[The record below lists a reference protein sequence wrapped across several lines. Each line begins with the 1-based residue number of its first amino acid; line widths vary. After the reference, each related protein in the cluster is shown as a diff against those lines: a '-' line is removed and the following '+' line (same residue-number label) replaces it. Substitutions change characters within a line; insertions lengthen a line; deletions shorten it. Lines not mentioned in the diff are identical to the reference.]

1 MISYSFFVSLGWK
14 KKEHIETYPLYEMGF
29 KTHKLSAKILF
40 ATSKGHCDYS
50 GITLLGIKCH
60 DVKEKKMFNEWS
72 EVVRYQNPK
81 TCSKL
86 DFTEVDLQRY
96 LKDINLMF
104 DQLKKKYYL

>member
-1 MISYSFFVSLGWK
+1 
-14 KKEHIETYPLYEMGF
+14 
-29 KTHKLSAKILF
+29 
-40 ATSKGHCDYS
+40 
-50 GITLLGIKCH
+50 
-60 DVKEKKMFNEWS
+60 MFNEWS